1 MNLYEILELDN
12 NCTEV
17 DIKNAYKR
25 LAKLYHP
32 DKNNHDTTEKFK
44 NINIAYDVLK
54 DKNKRA
60 RYDAMSNVEKFKFYD
75 IIKQTILHMDPNK
88 RAVIENVI
96 NFFFNSE
103 SELKADFNK
112 MDFNSILYKINHKL
126 ENVNITDIGNIMSII
141 GQCTNTANIDN
152 NKSTDYYTN
161 HATNIN
167 KNNNDPNIRLQVTTT
182 IEDRYMSRY
191 KKVVYKTNRNTDTVY
206 VPLYN
211 TDMIFPNKGN
221 YFNDM
226 ERGDLY
232 VDIVTEEHDSITIIN
247 NHDLMVTEYISLYEY
262 LYGFNKQLRYMGEY
276 IYLQTETFVDKI
288 PQIKYT
294 TKGLPYKNIVSDEE
308 YVNVSD
314 TESLDRG
321 NLIVYFKIKDLGSM
335 KNIIKNIEE

>member
-112 MDFNSILYKINHKL
+112 MDF
-126 ENVNITDIGNIMSII
+126 
-141 GQCTNTANIDN
+141 
-152 NKSTDYYTN
+152 
-161 HATNIN
+161 
-167 KNNNDPNIRLQVTTT
+167 R
-182 IEDRYMSRY
+182 
-191 KKVVYKTNRNTDTVY
+191 
-206 VPLYN
+206 
-211 TDMIFPNKGN
+211 
-221 YFNDM
+221 
-226 ERGDLY
+226 
-232 VDIVTEEHDSITIIN
+232 
-247 NHDLMVTEYISLYEY
+247 ISL
-262 LYGFNKQLRYMGEY
+262 
-276 IYLQTETFVDKI
+276 IDK
-288 PQIKYT
+288 
-294 TKGLPYKNIVSDEE
+294 S
-308 YVNVSD
+308 
-314 TESLDRG
+314 
-321 NLIVYFKIKDLGSM
+321 
-335 KNIIKNIEE
+335 